1 MAVYTFPLE
10 NKHFKDFSPQDFGYQ
25 DCGPLHSFGP
35 AIRNYYL
42 IHYIE
47 KGTGTFKNE
56 HGEYKL
62 KAGDAFLIRPGEVTV
77 YTADAKNPWSYIWIG
92 FTGDMASGFDDIP
105 DTFRPDGSIFTET
118 KTYPVPL
125 IEERLAS
132 SLFRLYCNLFEKSS
146 SPDYVNKVIGFIN
159 SRYMEEIRI
168 EEIAGSLNLNRKYL
182 SRIFKAKTGTTMQEY
197 LINKRLTE
205 ARNLLEKGYNVGEA
219 ATLCGYPDTFAF
231 SKAFKTRFGE
241 SPKSFKKQNRGF

>member
-105 DTFRPDGSIFTET
+105 DTFQPDGSIFTET
-118 KTYPVPL
+118 KTYPVSL

-205 ARNLLEKGYNVGEA
+205 ARNLLEKGYNVGET

-231 SKAFKTRFGE
+231 SKAFKAHFGQP
-241 SPKSFKKQNRGF
+241 PKAYKKTDRV

>member
-1 MAVYTFPLE
+1 MAQYGFPVE
-10 NKHFKDFSPQDFGYQ
+10 NKHYSDFSPKDFGYE
-25 DCGPLHSFGP
+25 DCAPSHSFGP
-35 AIRNYYL
+35 AIRSYYL

-47 KGTGTFKNE
+47 KGTGVFKNE
-56 HGEYKL
+56 HSEYRL
-62 KAGDAFLIRPGEVTV
+62 KAGDAFLIRPGEVTT
-77 YTADAKNPWSYIWIG
+77 YIADSKNPWEYIWIG
-92 FTGDMASGFDDIP
+92 FTGRMSSHFDSLP
-105 DTFRPDGSIFTET
+105 DVFRPDGSIFTEI
-118 KTYPVPL
+118 KTYPPSL
-125 IEERLAS
+125 IEERLAA

-168 EEIAGSLNLNRKYL
+168 EEIAASLNLNRKYL

-231 SKAFKTRFGE
+231 SKAFKAFFGQ
-241 SPKSFKKQNRGF
+241 SPKAYKKADRA